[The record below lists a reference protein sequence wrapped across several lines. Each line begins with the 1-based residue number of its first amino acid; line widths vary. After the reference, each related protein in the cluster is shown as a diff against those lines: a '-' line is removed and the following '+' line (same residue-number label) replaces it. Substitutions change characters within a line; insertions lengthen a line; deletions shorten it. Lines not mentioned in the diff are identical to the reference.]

1 MTKENEKQFRKHLFN
16 NKIDDIYSFKIKD
29 EENVVKKEPFLILAA
44 LSILGLIVSLI
55 ERIAFY
61 VGNFDGYYYWSV
73 GTQFLIIF
81 LTSIIFI
88 MVGFSLENCINKER
102 FKKLVSLNKAFWK
115 IVFIHFCLL
124 AIILLLFEVFIISFP
139 YLLLLLFIG
148 STIIYLIR
156 FLLFWVI

>member
-1 MTKENEKQFRKHLFN
+1 MTQENENQPKKHLFN
-16 NKIDDIYSFKIKD
+16 NKIDDIYSFKVKD
-29 EENVVKKEPFLILAA
+29 EKNVVKKEPFLILAA
-44 LSILGLIVSLI
+44 LSILGLIVSLL

-61 VGNFDGYYYWSV
+61 VGNLDGYYYWSV
-73 GTQFLIIF
+73 GTQFLIIV

-88 MVGFSLENCINKER
+88 MAGFSLENYINKER

-115 IVFIHFCLL
+115 TVLIHICFL
-124 AIILLLFEVFIISFP
+124 AIILLIFELFIISVP

-148 STIIYLIR
+148 FTIIYLIR